1 MIERMLKRILL
12 LLSLL
17 IIHLG
22 SSANPSQLRL
32 ASLDWTVSETLI
44 ALSAAPIA
52 VGDALRYR
60 QWVATPELAAETVDL
75 GSRLMPNRELLATL
89 PLDKFINSSMYASL
103 TPILATYV
111 GQDNVVIVDFYRV
124 GNIWQNQLAAT
135 RQIATLI
142 GQPERGEQLIQQTE
156 QLLQNLK
163 TQISAM
169 TARPILMVQFDDAR
183 HLRVYGENS
192 LLGAVAA
199 KLGLQNAWQD
209 PVGIWGTSTV
219 DIHQLAQLAKNSRLV
234 VIKPYPIN
242 VPSALAKNSL
252 WQRLPMAKDPI
263 ILPTIWTFGGLPSAQ
278 RFALALT
285 QALQQ
290 GGETW

>member
-1 MIERMLKRILL
+1 MESVLKRILL

-17 IIHLG
+17 MVHLG
-22 SSANPSQLRL
+22 SSANSNQLRL

-44 ALSAAPIA
+44 ALSNAPIA
-52 VGDALRYR
+52 VGDAQSYR
-60 QWVATPELAAETVDL
+60 QWVVIPELPSETVDL
-75 GSRLMPNRELLATL
+75 GSRLMPNRELLVTL
-89 PLDKFINSSMYASL
+89 QLDKFINSSMYASL

-111 GQDNVVIVDFYRV
+111 GQDNVIIVDFYRT
-124 GNIWQNQLAAT
+124 GSIWQNQLAAT
-135 RQIATLI
+135 RQIAALI

-156 QLLQNLK
+156 QLLQKLK
-163 TQISAM
+163 AQITAM
-169 TARPILMVQFDDAR
+169 TARPVLMVQFDDAR

-192 LLGAVAA
+192 LLGAVAM
-199 KLGLQNAWQD
+199 KLGLQNAWQA
-209 PVGIWGTSTV
+209 PVGIWGTSTI

-242 VPSALAKNSL
+242 VPTALAHNSL

-263 ILPTIWTFGGLPSAQ
+263 VLPTIWTFGGLPSAQ

-290 GGETW
+290 GGEAW